1 MSAEPDAEV
10 EKPHKIR
17 WEKDGSMRVL
27 VNWLRT
33 PGNYKCWRGGFQKA
47 GKRRHDAV
55 NSISAQLKKQGIWRS
70 NPSIYGKLNLL
81 EENYAQ
87 LFEWLHE
94 NQISVD
100 DVLNG
105 SADVDLLLKVK
116 GRCPHYRELLSVF
129 RPFFVPSDSSHDV
142 EDTTNAE
149 SEEKRQAASEDNLAS
164 SPVTEYTTN
173 AESEKKRRAANQDDL
188 APSKRRRTGG
198 PSDQVDIS
206 ETQSGGASVSD
217 RSVTCGFQYSSQS
230 WRYDRRTVDVQQPVA
245 CPPEVQQ
252 QLGGVVVHHAER
264 RSDLQLK
271 AEERGEHLRFR
282 MQLAQAVNQMKKD
295 GISDDILDRYLPQ
308 GG

>member
-1 MSAEPDAEV
+1 MSAQPDAEV

-27 VNWLRT
+27 INWLRT

-70 NPSIYGKLNLL
+70 NPSISGKLNLL

-105 SADVDLLLKVK
+105 SADVDLLSKVK
-116 GRCPHYRELLSVF
+116 GRCPHYHELLPVF

-173 AESEKKRRAANQDDL
+173 AEPEKKRRAASQDDL
-188 APSKRRRTGG
+188 TPSKHRRTGG
-198 PSDQVDIS
+198 PSDAVDIT

-217 RSVTCGFQYSSQS
+217 RSVTCGFQYSLQS
-230 WRYDRRTVDVQQPVA
+230 WRYDRLIDVQQPIA
-245 CPPEVQQ
+245 NSPEVQQ
-252 QLGGVVVHHAER
+252 RLGGVVVHHAER
-264 RSDLQLK
+264 SSDLQLK
-271 AEERGEHLRFR
+271 
-282 MQLAQAVNQMKKD
+282 MQMTQAISQMKKE
-295 GISDDILDRYLPQ
+295 GVTDDILNRYFLPH